1 MNITILKPTTVSVK
15 FIEIV
20 VEVEYGDEDIPY
32 DFPGRS
38 GTKAMWMIDID
49 EKRILDYENEKNVSL
64 DMKVDGGT
72 YTLID
77 ENGEDVVKLTKEYA
91 PHGLSKSGV
100 YLTFDIDKDGFLSG
114 VDFDM
119 QKAVGSMVKF
129 ANEREARDE
138 HNQ

>member
-15 FIEIV
+15 FIEII

-38 GTKAMWMIDID
+38 GKKATWMIDID

-77 ENGEDVVKLTKEYA
+77 ENGEDVINLANEYA
-91 PHGLSKSGV
+91 PHGLSESGV

-114 VDFDM
+114 VDFDIEE
-119 QKAVGSMVKF
+119 AVKNMVKF
-129 ANEREARDE
+129 SNEREARNE
-138 HNQ
+138 T

>member
-15 FIEIV
+15 FLEITV
-20 VEVEYGDEDIPY
+20 DVEYGDEDIPY

-38 GTKAMWMIDID
+38 GTKATWMIDID
-49 EKRILDYENEKNVSL
+49 EKRILDYENEENVSL
-64 DMKVDGGT
+64 DMKVDGGI

-77 ENGEDVVKLTKEYA
+77 ENGEDVVKMTNRYV
-91 PHGLSKSGV
+91 PHGLGA
-100 YLTFDIDKDGFLSG
+100 YGDWLAFDIDKEGFLSG

-119 QKAVGSMVKF
+119 QDAVDSMVKF

-138 HNQ
+138 T